1 MEMKTAYDLA
11 VDRGVTVILGDRPLE
26 ITWQRLV
33 KQIDFW
39 SSLRLLLSAV
49 LGTRDL
55 LRDDADEAPHIEK
68 KVTQLS
74 SADPDTVESL
84 LKKFKKEIPSVY
96 RVLVEERDQYLLWS
110 ARDSKASRVRV
121 PRNLRLCQTSPFMYA
136 SSGS

>member
-84 LKKFKKEIPSVY
+84 LKKFKKEIPSVMQVSTLPPSPAL
-96 RVLVEERDQYLLWS
+96 RQEPH
-110 ARDSKASRVRV
+110 AVRLF
-121 PRNLRLCQTSPFMYA
+121 RCIACS
-136 SSGS
+136 